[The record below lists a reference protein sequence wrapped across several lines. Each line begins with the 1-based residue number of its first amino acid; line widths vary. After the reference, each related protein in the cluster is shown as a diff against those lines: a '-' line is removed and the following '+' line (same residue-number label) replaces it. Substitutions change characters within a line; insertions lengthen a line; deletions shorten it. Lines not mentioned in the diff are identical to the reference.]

1 MKFVLFVLIL
11 VLLIFG
17 IYFGYYLINPSQKG
31 KRILDNLNIPQPTVI
46 AHRGASTIAPEST
59 RPAYIK
65 AVQLGADYIE
75 ADIHRTSDGK
85 IVVIHNSTLKRTS
98 NIENIYPDKVNK
110 HISKFTY
117 EELLKLD
124 FGSWFNKKYP
134 KKSDESFIGL
144 DIIRLEE
151 LIEIAEQSKK
161 STGIVLDI
169 KDIRYYPNIEAD
181 IIKILKKKKWYKD
194 YKDNTNSLDDSSK
207 VLIFSFNLNTL
218 KKFKDLAPGIPR
230 VLLLSSNM
238 MHWRKWDRWLEI
250 ADENVHGL
258 GVKGFISWPWHVAA
272 AHKRGLFVYPYV
284 INEFWQLQILAQI
297 ETSGY
302 ITNRPHRVLEFLE
315 KVPTLIE
322 LEIE

>member
-1 MKFVLFVLIL
+1 MKIVLFIIIF
-11 VLLIFG
+11 VLLILG

-31 KRILDNLNIPQPTVI
+31 KTILDNLNIPHPTVI

-85 IVVIHNSTLKRTS
+85 IVVIHDSTLKRTS
-98 NIENIYPDKVNK
+98 DIENIYPDRVNK
-110 HISKFTY
+110 HISNFTY

-134 KKSDESFIGL
+134 KKADESFIGL

-151 LIEIAEQSKK
+151 LIEIVEQSKK

-169 KDIRYYPNIEAD
+169 KDIRYYPNIEDD
-181 IIKILKKKKWYKD
+181 IIKILKKKGWYKD
-194 YKDNTNSLDDSSK
+194 YEDNIDSSDHTSK

-218 KKFKDLAPGIPR
+218 KNFKDLAPNIPR
-230 VLLLSSNM
+230 VLLLSNNM
-238 MHWRKWDRWLEI
+238 MDWQKWDRWLEA
-250 ADENVHGL
+250 ADGNVNGL
-258 GVKGFISWPWHVAA
+258 GIKGFISWPWHVAA
-272 AHKRGLFVYPYV
+272 AHKRDLFVYPYV
-284 INEFWQLQILAQI
+284 INEIWQLQILAQI

-315 KVPTLIE
+315 KLPTLIE